1 LLWYDLDLSDTPY
14 KTLEYHS
21 KAINQCAFSKAY
33 PLMATASN
41 DGTVHVLHA
50 KVFTDLLQNAL
61 IVPLK
66 ILKGH
71 TIKDGEGVK

>member
-1 LLWYDLDLSDTPY
+1 
-14 KTLEYHS
+14 
-21 KAINQCAFSKAY
+21 
-33 PLMATASN
+33 MATASN

-71 TIKDGEGVK
+71 SIKDGEGVK